1 MFINGVHRVN
11 RLAPSD
17 NMVGPVLVI
26 PDWIPTRIMS
36 QLKFRKNLPWV
47 FIALLF
53 LGLLLPYPLLHSP
66 ETDTLSSVVKS
77 GELVIA
83 TIAGPTTVYKG
94 PDGSLRGF
102 DHDLA
107 EAFAGFLQVKPVFR
121 FAGNMREL
129 SGLLT
134 TGKAD
139 MAIAGIQDTPDS
151 RPLFLFSRPY
161 KYVQHYVV
169 YLRGGKRPK
178 KLKHLFNR
186 EIEVPYDSG
195 AVYILKELKKAH
207 PKLNW
212 SRTDDDYE
220 VLLNDLWQGLVDL
233 SVAPI
238 DVLKVMQ
245 QHLPELGKGMALGNP
260 GRLALAFSPQ
270 DSGAIARKAGD
281 FLEAFK
287 KSGGLKRLEQ
297 RYYDAAV
304 KNSYFNL
311 AHYNAEIDHTL
322 PDYKSLFVKYGNK
335 YHIDWRLL
343 AAMAYQESQWKPEAV
358 SPTGV
363 EGIMMLTKGTAKLMN
378 IDNRRDPEQSIR
390 GGAQYI
396 AQLRDRIASEVKE
409 PDRTWMA
416 LAAYN
421 VGLGHLLDA
430 RELARQTNRN
440 PDFWSDLEQ
449 TLPLLANEEWAK
461 KTRHGKARGREPVQ
475 YVNRIRSFYDI
486 LVKRDEEMK
495 QDQPAVAQPS
505 AL

>member
-1 MFINGVHRVN
+1 
-11 RLAPSD
+11 
-17 NMVGPVLVI
+17 
-26 PDWIPTRIMS
+26 MS
-36 QLKFRKNLPWV
+36 QFKFRENLAWV

-66 ETDTLSSVVKS
+66 ENDTLKSVLKS

-83 TIAGPTTVYKG
+83 TVAGPTTVYKG

-107 EAFAGFLQVKPVFR
+107 EAFAGSLQVRPVFR
-121 FAGNMREL
+121 FAENMRDL

-151 RPLFLFSRPY
+151 RSLFLFSDPY
-161 KYVQHYVV
+161 KHVQHYIV
-169 YLRGGKRPK
+169 YLRGGPRPK
-178 KLKHLFNR
+178 KLKDLYDR
-186 EIEVPYDSG
+186 EIEVPRDSG
-195 AVYILKELKKAH
+195 AMYVLKELKKEH

-212 SRTDDDYE
+212 SHSDDDYE
-220 VLLNDLWQGLVDL
+220 VLLTELWQGLVDFSL
-233 SVAPI
+233 VPI

-245 QHLPELGKGMALGNP
+245 QHLPELSKGMALGDP
-260 GRLALAFSPQ
+260 GKLAMAFSTQ
-270 DSGAIARKAGD
+270 DSGAIAKKAGD
-281 FLEAFK
+281 FLTAFR

-297 RYYDAAV
+297 RYYDAAS

-311 AHYNAEIDHTL
+311 AHYNAEIDYAL
-322 PDYKSLFVKYGNK
+322 PDYKALFVKYGKIYN
-335 YHIDWRLL
+335 IDWRLL
-343 AAMAYQESQWKPEAV
+343 AAMAYQESQWKADAV

-363 EGIMMLTKGTAKLMN
+363 EGIMMLTKGTAKLMK
-378 IDNRRDPEQSIR
+378 IDNRKDPDQSIR

-396 AQLRDRIASEVKE
+396 AQLRDKIADEVKE

-430 RELARQTNRN
+430 RELARQTNKN
-440 PDFWSDLEQ
+440 PDFWTDLEQ
-449 TLPLLANEEWAK
+449 TLPLLENEEWAK
-461 KTRHGKARGREPVQ
+461 KTKHGKARGREPVQ
-475 YVNRIRSFYDI
+475 YVDRIRSFYDI

-495 QDQPAVAQPS
+495 KDESSVVQPS